1 MIPAPM
7 GAVWIHAASVG
18 EVAAAEVLW
27 RALPGP
33 RFLTTDTATGLQ
45 RARAFTPLSTGRPVD
60 LPGAVAPFLAQA
72 RPRAL
77 VFVEGTWWPWLAHR
91 ARRAGVPVLRVSCK
105 AGARTRRVPSTVLR
119 RLWAAASGVAARDES
134 EAAFLAEVHD
144 VPVEVLGDLKAG
156 IRPPPSPLRW
166 TRPFV
171 VGASVRDGDLRALL
185 PAWRQAT
192 PAHQLLVAPRHPE
205 SWHPDEALQG
215 MRWVRRSALRDGEVP
230 GEVDV
235 VWLDTL
241 GELGSC
247 LQGAAAAFVG
257 GTFDPQI
264 GGHAA
269 DEAHAWGVPT
279 VAGPERSSNRRSLT
293 TSVLAPGP
301 GDLGEALTRA
311 IDAPVPERD
320 VHVGERVAAYV
331 LRHCHGPSPEL
342 PPRPWARPLVP
353 LWRTAVRADRLRR
366 RLRPQVH
373 VDVPVISVGSANARS
388 PGRTSTVLWL
398 AARLAAAGHR
408 VGVALR
414 GYRRGARGLACS
426 WDGGTLGDEGSLLAA
441 QDLAV
446 AACRRRGEAVAALVD
461 HGSTIVLLDD
471 GRQSREVHRDLD
483 VEVIDGRYPEARGML
498 PAGERRTDGWG
509 DGDVALVHHPEAWPD
524 RPRGTLAVHRRLGPW
539 HRGGRLQPTGPQGE
553 VAVWLG
559 LGHPEEVLAGL
570 QNPVARQWL
579 VPDHAMPPTDLVDRV
594 ADLAFVCTDK
604 DRMRL
609 PAPLADRAWTRPV
622 ELDVEDDRWLSPFL
636 ERP

>member
-1 MIPAPM
+1 LIPAPM

-33 RFLTTDTATGLQ
+33 RFVTTDTATGLR
-45 RARAFTPLSTGRPVD
+45 RARAFTSLSMERPVD

-105 AGARTRRVPSTVLR
+105 AGARTRRVPSGILR
-119 RLWAAASGVAARDES
+119 RLWAAASGVAARDGA
-134 EAAFLAEVHD
+134 EAAFLAQVHD

-156 IRPPPSPLRW
+156 IRPAPSPLRW
-166 TRPFV
+166 ARPFV
-171 VGASVRDGDLRALL
+171 VGASIRSGDLGALL
-185 PAWRQAT
+185 TAWTQAT
-192 PAHQLLVAPRHPE
+192 PDHQLLLAPRHPDAWRPE
-205 SWHPDEALQG
+205 AALQG
-215 MRWVRRSALRDGEVP
+215 LRWVRRSTLVGGDVPRD
-230 GEVDV
+230 VDV
-235 VWLDTL
+235 IWLDTV

-247 LQGAAAAFVG
+247 LQGASAAFVG
-257 GTFDPQI
+257 GTFDPSI

-279 VAGPERSSNRRSLT
+279 VAGPERGSNPRSLA
-293 TSVLAPGP
+293 TSVLATGP
-301 GDLGEALTRA
+301 ADLGDALARA
-311 IDAPVPERD
+311 IDASVPGRD
-320 VHVGERVAAYV
+320 DDVGERVADYV
-331 LRHCHGPSPEL
+331 LRHSRGPSAEL

-366 RLRPQVH
+366 RLRPRIH

-388 PGRTSTVLWL
+388 PGRTSTVLWI
-398 AARLAAAGHR
+398 AARLASAGHR

-414 GYRRGARGLACS
+414 GYRRASRGLACS

-441 QDLAV
+441 QDLPV
-446 AACRRRGEAVAALVD
+446 AACRRRGEAVTALVD
-461 HGSTIVLLDD
+461 HGCSIVLLDD
-471 GRQSREVHRDLD
+471 GRQSSEVHRDLD
-483 VEVIDGRYPEARGML
+483 VEVIDGRYPAARGVL
-498 PAGERRTDGWG
+498 PAGERRTDAWG

-524 RPRGTLAVHRRLGPW
+524 RPRGTVAVHRRLGAW
-539 HRGGRLQPTGPQGE
+539 HLGGRLQPAGPQGA

-559 LGHPEEVLAGL
+559 LGHPEEVLASL

-579 VPDHAMPPTDLVDRV
+579 VSDHGMPPADLGDRV
-594 ADLAFVCTDK
+594 AGLALVCTDK

-609 PAPLADRAWTRPV
+609 PPELADRAWTRPV
-622 ELDVEDDRWLSPFL
+622 ELDVEDDRWLTRFLDSP
-636 ERP
+636 